1 MNKFV
6 IPIAVV
12 GLLGAGGAGYAIF
25 AGGNPM
31 DSARAAIAKGDVRTA
46 QIELRNAVKS
56 DPGNG
61 EAHFRLG
68 ELQLSQNDPIAAEK
82 ELKLAQSLN
91 YDPSVILPLLAQSY
105 LAQGRFADVIEGVP
119 AAGATPDQTA
129 RYLMLRS
136 QAQIGLKDPAAAKAT
151 LDAAQQ
157 AAPRNVDVR
166 LAQARLAGQMG
177 DQPLAVRRADEALA
191 LDGARA
197 DAMTFKAQL
206 MAAQGDRAGA
216 LALMDQAVTLDVNAM
231 GPKLE
236 RANLLMNMG
245 QDVKARADIDLVLK
259 KEPRSIVALYLDAV
273 LLVRA
278 GKYAEADA
286 QLTKLGPAINA
297 FPRGLYFQAVTHA
310 NLGQVELAVEDAT
323 RYLQRAPGDAE
334 GVRLLARI
342 EVGAKRPARAIEI
355 LKGAVAKG
363 MNDKDTLELLG
374 QAYQAAGQPQA
385 AAGVFEQA
393 VDLAPKDP
401 TVLTN
406 LAASRMQLGDTSG
419 ATKALERSLDIQPAQ
434 PQAGEALVAAALAS
448 GDLDRAQLALD
459 RLRKQVGDTEAV
471 GVLTGLI
478 KLARQDMA
486 GGLQQFEAVVKQFPD
501 SLEAKINLAKALIL
515 QSKRSEGEALLQ
527 QVLAKDPGNVSA
539 LNTLLQTLVQEGK
552 LPEAVTAIEAAR
564 KARPRDDAL
573 TATQADLMTR
583 SGQAPKALEMLNS
596 ARVDGQLSIPLQL
609 AQARA
614 QFASGALNDAKA
626 TYRSILLAQPTE
638 LEARRALT
646 EILVNNKELKEA
658 QDLLKDGLRTSP
670 GNLGMMTTFVG
681 LEQRLNG
688 ADAAVT
694 AAEAFRKDPVNMPAA
709 SVLKGDV
716 LMAAQRYTDAAA
728 AYGTELKTT
737 PLAALAL
744 RQALALAAA
753 GSADQASDVLRTW
766 LRANPGETDVA
777 QLLATYDINAKR
789 LPDAEQH
796 LKTVLEKRPNDGQ
809 ALNNLAWVYQQ
820 RGNGLARQT
829 AQRAYLVAPSP
840 ESADTLG
847 WIMVTDGKAD
857 QAIPLLKQAQ
867 AGRPDDRA
875 IMYHLARAESDL
887 GQKDEALT
895 TIKSSLAGNTE
906 FEERPDATKLFEQLS
921 KK

>member
-12 GLLGAGGAGYAIF
+12 GLLGAGGAGYVIF
-25 AGGNPM
+25 AGGNSM

-68 ELQLSQNDPIAAEK
+68 ELQLSQNDPVAAEK
-82 ELKLAQSLN
+82 ELKLAQTLN
-91 YDPSVILPLLAQSY
+91 YGSAVVLPLLAQSY
-105 LAQGRFADVIEGVP
+105 MAQRRYADVIEGVP
-119 AAGATPDQTA
+119 ATGATPDQTA

-136 QAQIGLKDPAAAKAT
+136 QAQVGLKELAAAGGT

-157 AAPRNVDVR
+157 AAPRNIDVR
-166 LAQARLAGQMG
+166 LAQARLAAQLG
-177 DQPLAVRRADEALA
+177 DQPLAMRRTDEALA
-191 LDGARA
+191 LDATRG
-197 DAMTFKAQL
+197 DAMTLKAQL
-206 MAAQGDRAGA
+206 MAARGDRVGA
-216 LALMDQAVTLDVNAM
+216 LALMDQAVALDANAL
-231 GPKLE
+231 GSKLE

-245 QDVKARADIDLVLK
+245 QDVKARSDIELVLK
-259 KEPRSIVALYLDAV
+259 KEPRSVVALYLDAV

-278 GKYAEADA
+278 GKYSEADA

-323 RYLQRAPGDAE
+323 RYLQRAPADTE

-342 EVGAKRPARAIEI
+342 EIGAKRPARAIEI

-374 QAYQAAGQPQA
+374 QAYQVAGQPQNA
-385 AAGVFEQA
+385 ANVFEQA
-393 VDLAPKDP
+393 VELAPKDP
-401 TVLTN
+401 AALTS
-406 LAASRMQLGDTSG
+406 LAASRMQLGDTFG

-434 PQAGEALVAAALAS
+434 AQAGEALVAAALAS
-448 GDLDRAQLALD
+448 GDLDRAQAALD
-459 RLRKQVGDTEAV
+459 RLRKQFGDTEAV
-471 GVLTGLI
+471 GVLSGLI
-478 KLARQDMA
+478 KVARQDM
-486 GGLQQFEAVVKQFPD
+486 GGGRQQFEAVVKQFPD
-501 SLEAKINLAKALIL
+501 SLDAKINLAKVLIL
-515 QSKRSEGEALLQ
+515 QAKGAEGIAVLQ
-527 QVLAKDPGNVSA
+527 QVLAKDPANVSA
-539 LNTLLQTLVQEGK
+539 LNTLLQILVQEGK
-552 LPEAVTAIEAAR
+552 LPEAITAVEAAR

-583 SGQAPKALEMLNS
+583 SGQAAKSIEVLDR

-626 TYRSILLAQPTE
+626 TYRGILLAQPTE

-646 EILVNNKELKEA
+646 EILINNKELKEA
-658 QDLLKDGLRTSP
+658 QDLLKDGLRSSP
-670 GNLGMMTTFVG
+670 GNLGMMSTFVG

-688 ADAAVT
+688 VPAAVA
-694 AAEAFRKDPVNMPAA
+694 AAEELRKDPANMPSA

-716 LMAAQRYTDAAA
+716 LMIAQRYTDAAT
-728 AYGTELKTT
+728 AYEAELKST

-753 GSADQASDVLRTW
+753 GSTDQASDVLRTW
-766 LRANPGETDVA
+766 LKSNPGETDVA
-777 QLLATYDINAKR
+777 QLLSTYDIGAKR
-789 LPDAEQH
+789 LNDAEQH

-847 WIMVTDGKAD
+847 WILVTDGKAD
-857 QAIPLLKQAQ
+857 QAIPLLKQAL
-867 AGRPDDRA
+867 AARADDRA
-875 IMYHLARAESDL
+875 ILYHMARAQSDL
-887 GQKDEALT
+887 GQKDEALA
-895 TIKSSLAGNTE
+895 TIKSSLAGSPE
-906 FEERPDATKLFEQLS
+906 FDERPDATKLLEQLT